1 MTKSGEEGGKS
12 SPFCFQHEKQEIILH
27 HKGSTQIMT
36 LFLFREEGRCSMR
49 AVTMVGKRAR
59 WRYLHE
65 GCRCDPLCTESWVKH
80 LLVHLCLEHKTWG
93 IFQLNILSITGYR
106 LKPHSLIIM
115 QEESFSLLKS
125 IPCERFAYLYFFRE
139 RPKCNS
145 LFSPMW
151 VNHLPLYKPPCHTH
165 TYKAYFYII
174 CFKLCVMTLNS
185 ELTPEQAT

>member
-1 MTKSGEEGGKS
+1 MYTTEEGPSNISIFSCGYCIARNHDDKIRRGREKS

-27 HKGSTQIMT
+27 HKGSTQIIT

-49 AVTMVGKRAR
+49 AVTMVGKRAS

-115 QEESFSLLKS
+115 QKRSFSLLKVFHVKDLHT
-125 IPCERFAYLYFFRE
+125 CTFF
-139 RPKCNS
+139 
-145 LFSPMW
+145 
-151 VNHLPLYKPPCHTH
+151 
-165 TYKAYFYII
+165 
-174 CFKLCVMTLNS
+174 
-185 ELTPEQAT
+185 